1 MIISSHRLDGPACQE
16 VYMSNDVM
24 DVLLLAVMLIVAL
37 SAAVNISFD
46 NKPSENKEDDDF

>member
-1 MIISSHRLDGPACQE
+1 
-16 VYMSNDVM
+16 MSNDVM